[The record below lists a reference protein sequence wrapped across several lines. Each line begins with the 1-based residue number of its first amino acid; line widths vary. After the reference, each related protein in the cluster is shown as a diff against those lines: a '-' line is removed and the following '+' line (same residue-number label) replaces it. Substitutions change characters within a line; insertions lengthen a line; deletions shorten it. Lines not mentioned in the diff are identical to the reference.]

1 MRKKPIKTTQEK
13 KVSVI
18 SDMAAK
24 ILSDSKV
31 NITRRKNNNEIKKA
45 QVTYFISANI
55 FLAAPIEVV
64 CIFKPNS
71 NILLRC

>member
-1 MRKKPIKTTQEK
+1 MRKNPIKTTLEK
-13 KVSVI
+13 NARDK
-18 SDMAAK
+18 SDIVMK
-24 ILSDSKV
+24 MLPDSKV